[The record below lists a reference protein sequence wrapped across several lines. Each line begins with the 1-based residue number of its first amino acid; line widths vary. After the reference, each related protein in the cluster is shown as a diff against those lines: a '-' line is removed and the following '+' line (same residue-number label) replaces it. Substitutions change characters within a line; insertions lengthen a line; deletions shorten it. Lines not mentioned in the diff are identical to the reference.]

1 MRRGLADLPTAVLVE
16 TFRSGFG
23 RAVCSEESVEA
34 LLIGSLA
41 PLETG
46 RHDLSL
52 LRGVAGTGDGC
63 RSAASTTEEGIRTP
77 ANTLLET
84 YGHC

>member
-1 MRRGLADLPTAVLVE
+1 MPQGLADLPTAVLVK

-23 RAVCSEESVEA
+23 PAVHSEEAVEA

-46 RHDLSL
+46 RRDRSL
-52 LRGVAGTGDGC
+52 LRGAAGTGNRC
-63 RSAASTTEEGIRTP
+63 RSAASTTEEGIQTP
-77 ANTLLET
+77 ANNFLEM
-84 YGHC
+84 CC